1 MTLKISTSLVVLAV
15 FSFISTVS
23 ALENVPDAN
32 NLRTLSDYLQYAA
45 LHNAALEANFHHFK
59 AALEQ
64 VPQAKSLPDPK
75 FTYGYFI
82 REVETR
88 VGPQEQKFGI
98 MQVFPWFGTIEAR
111 ADSAAAQAKAAK
123 KRYDA
128 EKLKLFWKVKEAFY
142 EYVYLASAVEIAKQ
156 NLELLKHFEEVARTR
171 YAAATGG
178 HPDVI
183 RAQVE
188 LAKLEDILKSL
199 EKLREPTVARL
210 NAVLNRQSSEMLG
223 WPEKEEFKLPKVD
236 GQKVITI
243 LRQTNPELAA
253 IDFEVAE
260 AQSKVEL
267 AKRKFYP
274 DIGVGVEWIETGSA
288 AGSGVSGSGEDPL
301 VLMFSM
307 NLPIWTDSYK
317 AAERQAQS
325 NVIKARQQRTEAEN
339 TILARAEQVL
349 YDFEDSNRKIRLYA
363 DVLIPKADELLEASE
378 GAYRGGTVDFLSL
391 VDAQRMKLDFQ
402 LKYER
407 AVTNS
412 RQKLA
417 ELEMLAG
424 TEVSTMT
431 D

>member
-1 MTLKISTSLVVLAV
+1 
-15 FSFISTVS
+15 
-23 ALENVPDAN
+23 
-32 NLRTLSDYLQYAA
+32 
-45 LHNAALEANFHHFK
+45 
-59 AALEQ
+59 
-64 VPQAKSLPDPK
+64 
-75 FTYGYFI
+75 
-82 REVETR
+82 
-88 VGPQEQKFGI
+88 
-98 MQVFPWFGTIEAR
+98 
-111 ADSAAAQAKAAK
+111 
-123 KRYDA
+123 
-128 EKLKLFWKVKEAFY
+128 
-142 EYVYLASAVEIAKQ
+142 
-156 NLELLKHFEEVARTR
+156 
-171 YAAATGG
+171 
-178 HPDVI
+178 
-183 RAQVE
+183 
-188 LAKLEDILKSL
+188 
-199 EKLREPTVARL
+199 
-210 NAVLNRQSSEMLG
+210 MLG

-253 IDFEVAE
+253 IDFEVAQ

-288 AGSGVSGSGEDPL
+288 VGSGVSGSGEDPL

-349 YDFEDSNRKIRLYA
+349 YDFEDSNRKLRLYA

-378 GAYRGGTVDFLSL
+378 VAYRGGTVDFLSL

-407 AVTNS
+407 AVTDS
-412 RQKLA
+412 QQKLA

>member
-1 MTLKISTSLVVLAV
+1 
-15 FSFISTVS
+15 
-23 ALENVPDAN
+23 
-32 NLRTLSDYLQYAA
+32 
-45 LHNAALEANFHHFK
+45 
-59 AALEQ
+59 
-64 VPQAKSLPDPK
+64 
-75 FTYGYFI
+75 
-82 REVETR
+82 
-88 VGPQEQKFGI
+88 
-98 MQVFPWFGTIEAR
+98 
-111 ADSAAAQAKAAK
+111 
-123 KRYDA
+123 
-128 EKLKLFWKVKEAFY
+128 
-142 EYVYLASAVEIAKQ
+142 
-156 NLELLKHFEEVARTR
+156 
-171 YAAATGG
+171 
-178 HPDVI
+178 
-183 RAQVE
+183 
-188 LAKLEDILKSL
+188 
-199 EKLREPTVARL
+199 
-210 NAVLNRQSSEMLG
+210 
-223 WPEKEEFKLPKVD
+223 
-236 GQKVITI
+236 

-253 IDFEVAE
+253 IDFEVAG

-349 YDFEDSNRKIRLYA
+349 YDFEDSDRKIRLYL

-378 GAYRGGTVDFLSL
+378 GAYRGGSVDFLSL

-407 AVTNS
+407 AVTDS
-412 RQKLA
+412 QQKLA

-424 TEVSTMT
+424 TELSVIAERKGVKR
-431 D
+431 